1 MQIVFGP
8 IVSRRFG
15 ISLGVDLSPNTKQ
28 CNFDCLYCE
37 LSPKKTINKY
47 EDVIPVEEIIKEV
60 KEALKKH
67 EKIDVLTITAN
78 GEPTLYPHLEE
89 FIRKIKPHIKNN
101 IKTLILSNGS
111 KFGEEKI
118 QNALMHFDIVKF
130 SLDSIDIKQFKKV
143 DRPHAKLNLDSI
155 LDGIKSFSKIRKNL
169 LICEI
174 LFVKNINDNLDSIA
188 HLVEFLKD
196 INVDRVDLS
205 TIDRPPA
212 YSVEALSFD
221 KLYEISEMFD
231 GLNISLPIR
240 KNVEFAKP
248 LVLSEDSIIS
258 LLKRRPIDIN
268 EANYVFSKS
277 TLENLK
283 NALLNNKVVIKKVV
297 NTEFYT
303 LKNN

>member
-37 LSPKKTINKY
+37 LIPKKTINKY

-174 LFVKNINDNLDSIA
+174 LFVKNVNDNLDSITP
-188 HLVEFLKD
+188 LVEFLKD

-277 TLENLK
+277 TLENLN
-283 NALLNNKVVIKKVV
+283 NAISNNKVVIKKVV

>member
-143 DRPHAKLNLDSI
+143 DRPHNELNLDSI
-155 LDGIKSFSKIRKNL
+155 LEGIKSFSKIRKNL

-212 YSVEALSFD
+212 YSVEPLSFD

-240 KNVEFAKP
+240 KNVEFA
-248 LVLSEDSIIS
+248 LSLIHI
-258 LLKRRPIDIN
+258 
-268 EANYVFSKS
+268 
-277 TLENLK
+277 
-283 NALLNNKVVIKKVV
+283 
-297 NTEFYT
+297 
-303 LKNN
+303 